1 MPGIRD
7 RHIVPRALHR
17 RSLRFSLAL
26 PILIPVV
33 ALAGV
38 WGYAA
43 TGLVQ
48 EGLGLRAE
56 ADVASKAGKPAHAL
70 VAQLQDER
78 RLTAAWQAGATKSSR
93 SALDNA
99 RSSTDSAVAD
109 FRRTRA
115 GLTSGSTAVRSKAES
130 LNDALGKLAEQ
141 RSTINARK
149 ISAPRAIRFYTDT
162 TAQATGLLT
171 AATRSQDGGLARGA
185 DATTSLVKFS
195 EILSSEDALLTSARP
210 GARSVREGP
219 TASSARGEFSQYLAV
234 QRQSRKAL
242 NTGDLPQGGAGA
254 YKQLT
259 ATPQWKALVKAEETA
274 ASRTDALSRETDTW
288 QESAGVVGK
297 ELRQLSSDSLNG
309 VVKGGSDRANALLL
323 GAALGTVLALAV
335 LAFSIVLA
343 VRSARS
349 LTGRLSQLQRATEEW
364 ADTTFPQLVEQLGL
378 DEKSEPV
385 FQTPGGEYGSDEVG
399 GLAAEIQRQ
408 WRTVVETTV
417 QQARGREGAETVFLG
432 LARRTQVLINRMI
445 PKLDKLER
453 EHEDSKLLKDIF
465 AVDHLATR
473 VRRHTE
479 NLLILGGALPG
490 RRWSKAVPIYEVL
503 RSAISETEDYS
514 RVEALPAP
522 PVSLI
527 GQAVA
532 DVGHL
537 LAELI
542 ENGTSFSPP
551 DTRVCVSAEKV
562 AKGLALEV
570 VDRGLGMPSEQY
582 DELNQLL
589 ADPPKPDMMTLGEA
603 PRLGLFVVARLANR
617 HGLEVSLRKSA
628 YGGTLAVVLLPSDLL
643 EENHSLLSGLVPESR
658 RESRPEREEREER
671 EAPEEFAATG
681 VSSYPSAPPLPA
693 GTPVGAGLESGVEYA
708 VEYAAAGNGAV
719 SAFGGTD
726 SAADVDNAVPQPH
739 LDEHRGYPAYAGAG
753 LLPSTPGAD
762 SPEILGTSGLIP
774 GTLSVPGP
782 GMLDTSGTG
791 VNLSLMGMSTSGS
804 GSSPHGAG
812 LLEPS
817 APDTDTPVEDAPM
830 SASRPRPPHD
840 HAGHVDHVDHVG
852 DAGYTAPAEP
862 EVPQVSTPDGPDR
875 LPDRSLTPGRL
886 PVRVRGEN
894 LAEQLRH
901 TSHEH
906 SEPDDPSAGASSSP
920 DRAGAT
926 MAAIQSGSKRARA
939 SKPAEPVGDPEAETP
954 GHGAGTDDSV
964 WKDQ

>member
-1 MPGIRD
+1 MPGIRN

-33 ALAGV
+33 ALAGL

-43 TGLVQ
+43 NGLVQ

-93 SALDNA
+93 SALENA
-99 RSSTDSAVAD
+99 RNSTDSAVAD
-109 FRRTRA
+109 FRKTRA
-115 GLTSGSTAVRSKAES
+115 GLTSESTAVRSKAES

-149 ISAPRAIRFYTDT
+149 ISAARAIRFYTDT

-171 AATRSQDGGLARGA
+171 AATRSEDGGLARGA

-210 GARSVREGP
+210 ETRSVREGP

-234 QRQSRKAL
+234 QRQSRTAL
-242 NTGDLPQGGAGA
+242 NAGDLPQGGAGT
-254 YKQLT
+254 YERLT
-259 ATPQWKALVKAEETA
+259 ATPQWEALVKAEETA
-274 ASRTDALSRETDTW
+274 ASSTDALPRETDTW

-309 VVKGGSDRANALLL
+309 VVKGDSDRANALLL
-323 GAALGTVLALAV
+323 GAAVGTVLALVV

-343 VRSARS
+343 VRSAHS
-349 LTGRLSQLQRATEEW
+349 LTGRLSRLQRATEEW

-378 DEKSEPV
+378 DEKSEPA
-385 FQTPGGEYGSDEVG
+385 FRTPGGDYGSDEVA

-408 WRTVVETTV
+408 WQTVVETTV

-522 PVSLI
+522 PVSLT

-643 EENHSLLSGLVPESR
+643 EENHSLLSGLVPEGR
-658 RESRPEREEREER
+658 RQSSQELEEWEEREN
-671 EAPEEFAATG
+671 PEEFAAPSA
-681 VSSYPSAPPLPA
+681 SSYPSAPPLPVGSA
-693 GTPVGAGLESGVEYA
+693 VGAAVGNGGENA
-708 VEYAAAGNGAV
+708 VEYAAGNAAAT
-719 SAFGGTD
+719 AFGGAD
-726 SAADVDNAVPQPH
+726 SAADNALPQPH
-739 LDEHRGYPAYAGAG
+739 LDEHRGYPVYAGAG
-753 LLPSTPGAD
+753 LLPSAPGAD
-762 SPEILGTSGLIP
+762 SPEILGTGGLIP

-791 VNLSLMGMSTSGS
+791 VSLSLMGMSTSGS

-817 APDTDTPVEDAPM
+817 APENTDTPVEDAPM
-830 SASRPRPPHD
+830 SASRPHPPHD
-840 HAGHVDHVDHVG
+840 HVEHVDHFG

-862 EVPQVSTPDGPDR
+862 EVPPGSRPDR
-875 LPDRSLTPGRL
+875 PDRSRTTGRL

-901 TSHEH
+901 TSHEL
-906 SEPDDPSAGASSSP
+906 SEPDVPSAGASSTP